1 VISPYKTNFSRR
13 ATFLVEICLI
23 AVQPRMFAQTPAD
36 KDVRHR
42 ARELGIV
49 VGKYPP
55 GRWNAITD
63 VPGVLVGQT
72 TIIRG
77 SGALRPGEGPVR
89 TGVTAVF
96 PRKDIW
102 SNGVFAATHTF
113 NGDGEMTGTHWIRD
127 LETLNYPVM
136 LTNTGSVGG
145 VMDAVSQYTTAKH
158 PEHRWDFLP
167 VVAETFD
174 GSLNDIHGRH
184 VHYDDVA
191 AALDSAKDGP
201 VEEGNVGGGTGMVCF
216 GFKCGIGTS
225 SRQLAE
231 RDGGYKIGV
240 LLQANFGSREQLTVN
255 GVPVGLEI
263 PDRIPAAGSEPPP
276 KADAAKVFEKE
287 GSIIIVLATDAP
299 LSSRQ
304 LERVAQRAALGMART
319 GGTSGNSSGDIFIAF
334 STANVIPL
342 RGSDKELSIRLLTT
356 ERVEPIFRAAVEAT
370 EEAILNALTMGKTME
385 GVNGHVAYQLPYD
398 RLATIMAKYGRP
410 LAPALH

>member
-96 PRKDIW
+96 PRKDVW

-263 PDRIPAAGSEPPP
+263 PDRIRAAGSEPPA

-342 RGSDKELSIRLLTT
+342 RGSGKELSIRLLTT